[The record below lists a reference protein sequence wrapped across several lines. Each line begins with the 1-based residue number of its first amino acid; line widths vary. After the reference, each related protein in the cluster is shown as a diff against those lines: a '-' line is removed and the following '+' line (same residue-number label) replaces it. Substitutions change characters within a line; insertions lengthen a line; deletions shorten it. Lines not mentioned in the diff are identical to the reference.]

1 MHGRVQWEGES
12 SRSLRRSI
20 SQHMRS
26 VTPLATSNRTIAAA
40 GDHSSVTS
48 STITTT
54 STTSDCFLKDGRKI
68 RIGDCAL
75 FKPPQDSP
83 PFIGII
89 RWLAASKEKKLQ
101 LGVNW
106 LYRPAELK
114 LGKGIQLD
122 AAPNEIFYS
131 FHEDEI
137 PAASVL
143 HPCKVCFLPKGIG
156 LPAGISSFICR
167 RVYDI
172 ENNCLWWLNDQD
184 YLKERQE
191 EVDQL
196 LDKTRRE
203 MHATMQPGGPP
214 TKPINNPASTLQS
227 KSGPDN
233 GQIGVTSFPPQVKG
247 KKRERGDQDADP
259 VKKEHSSKTD
269 DGNSS
274 IYRAENSL
282 KSEIVKITGKGG
294 LVNMEGVEKFVQLMQ
309 PERMD
314 RKMDLIS
321 RSLLA
326 GVLAATDKFDCL
338 DRFVQLRGLPV
349 LDEWLQDIHKGKIN
363 DGNSSKD
370 GDKSVQ
376 EFLLVLLRALDKL
389 PVHLHAL
396 QMCNIGRSV
405 NKLRMHKNLDIQKKA
420 RSLVDTW
427 KKRVDAEID
436 AKSGSTQAVSSWSSK
451 SRLPEASHGG
461 SKNSNGSDVA
471 MKSSITLLSGSKT
484 SSVKSSH
491 GESNTKSSSSSPG
504 PIKSA
509 SSPASGK
516 DIQPKISVGSASDV
530 PLSREDKSSSSVQ
543 SHSYNQSLVNDD
555 GKGYTGLVNANK
567 ISGSGSRHRK
577 LINGF
582 PGTPVTGGPK
592 ETSSSRSSSLHRN
605 TALEKSSQSSFNSEK
620 VLEVPISEG
629 SSHKLIVKLPNRGGA
644 PAQSAN
650 VGSSEDPSIMSSRAS
665 SPVHSEKDDQI
676 DCNPKEKSD
685 AHHSN
690 FTSDVNMDSWQS
702 NESKDVLTGSDEVV
716 VSPAAAALPH
726 EEQSRTT
733 EVSRSIIEAS
743 KRNDLKSFDASFSP
757 MNALIESCV
766 KYSEANSSVSFEDD
780 IGMILLASVAAGEMS
795 RSDLVSSTDSPERS
809 TPVVDE
815 VCTQDDAK
823 SKSSPD
829 DGFAGDQSPC
839 SDDVDGDSKNRVIAG
854 ASLSEDGLH
863 RSKHASLEHSGERRC
878 ASSQA
883 NEDLLIKECIESV
896 NLASLDLRTSAY
908 HQGHIT
914 EKSGEMKCSA
924 SLMPSGMMEKMG
936 DGKLS
941 KQALEET
948 VVSSNVNG
956 NAISECK
963 PCVNHNL
970 VSKDLVSHDL
980 ANVEGGNRAAE
991 VLSSYQSC
999 EVDRK
1004 NDVKEELRIGLH
1016 ADQELPAVIATSV
1029 LTERRDD
1036 EKLQSAGSDKK
1047 VISENGKKIN
1057 VEKIDEKDPVNYVN
1071 HSERQN
1077 FDKGADRSNV
1087 KDQGVNCFG
1096 CTVDDVKSQNVE
1108 NKEFAELIS
1117 PPQQE
1122 SPAIYSEEAQK
1133 NTELKDSKLPGAEAD
1148 ETEECASS
1156 LAEAS
1161 YSSAVPPERDR
1172 KIKFDLNEGFIAD
1185 DGKYGEPLNFI
1196 SPDSTSVHVI
1206 NPLLSAVSSV
1216 SSGLPVSITVA
1227 AAAKG
1232 SFVPSED
1239 LLRSKSELGWKGSAA
1254 TSAFRPAEP
1263 RKALEMPLGST
1274 HVSCSD
1280 ASTSRHVR
1288 PLLDIDLNVPDE
1300 RVLEDTASRN
1310 SDLAVNSTSNFASN
1324 CDMSQNECLSTAPAW
1339 CSGALDLDLNRVDEA
1354 DEMGHC
1360 SSSNNFK
1367 VAGPAVP
1374 VDSSGGLP
1382 TCHVRRDFDLNDGPV
1397 VDDASA
1403 EQFTTSHLG
1412 KGMLSQLPIAGLRL
1426 NNLELGNFSSWF
1438 PPGNTYS
1445 TVTMPSMLPDRGDQP
1460 FPIIPPGA
1468 PQRIFAPRGGAPFA
1482 TDVYR
1487 GQVLSSSP
1495 AIPFPSSSF
1504 QYPVFPFGTTFPLP
1518 SATFSVGT
1526 TSYVDSSSGGR
1537 LVTAPVT
1544 SQFLG
1549 HVGAV
1554 SSQFPRPYL
1563 VSLPGGGGSGSG
1575 ELDNSRKWGRP
1586 GLDLN
1591 AGPGAVDM
1599 EGREDML
1606 PLASR
1611 QLSVARSQALAEEQA
1626 RMLSVS
1632 GGILKRKEP
1641 EGGWDNESVRFK
1653 QSLWQ

>member
-1 MHGRVQWEGES
+1 MGEVYWDIPSKQIALSLHPSFACNATGDLHGG
-12 SRSLRRSI
+12 
-20 SQHMRS
+20 
-26 VTPLATSNRTIAAA
+26 N
-40 GDHSSVTS
+40 D
-48 STITTT
+48 
-54 STTSDCFLKDGRKI
+54 DDGRKI
-68 RIGDCAL
+68 SIGDCAL

-131 FHEDEI
+131 FHKDEI

-143 HPCKVCFLPKGIG
+143 HPCKVCFLPKGVG

-233 GQIGVTSFPPQVKG
+233 GQIGVTSFPPQLKG
-247 KKRERGDQDADP
+247 KKRERGDQGSDP
-259 VKKEHSSKTD
+259 IKRERSSKTD
-269 DGNSS
+269 GGNSS

-294 LVNMEGVEKFVQLMQ
+294 LVDMEGVEKFVQLMQ

-338 DRFVQLRGLPV
+338 NRFVQLRGLPV

-370 GDKSVQ
+370 GDKSVE

-389 PVHLHAL
+389 PVNLHAL

-405 NKLRMHKNLDIQKKA
+405 NNLRSHKNLDIQKKA

-461 SKNSNGSDVA
+461 SKNSNCSDVA

-516 DIQPKISVGSASDV
+516 DIQSKIYVGSASDV

-543 SHSYNQSLVNDD
+543 SHSYNQLLVNDD
-555 GKGYTGLVNANK
+555 RKGYAGLVNANK

-577 LINGF
+577 SINGF
-582 PGTPVTGGPK
+582 PGTPVTGGLK

-620 VLEVPISEG
+620 VIEAPISEG
-629 SSHKLIVKLPNRGGA
+629 SSHKLIVKLPNHGGT

-650 VGSSEDPSIMSSRAS
+650 VGFSEDPSIMSSRAS
-665 SPVHSEKDDQI
+665 SPVHSENDDQI
-676 DCNPKEKSD
+676 DRNLKEKSD
-685 AHHSN
+685 AHRSN
-690 FTSDVNMDSWQS
+690 FTSDLNMDSWQS
-702 NESKDVLTGSDEVV
+702 NESKDVLTGSDEAV

-733 EVSRSIIEAS
+733 EVSRRIIEAS
-743 KRNDLKSFDASFSP
+743 KRNDLKSFEASFSP

-815 VCTQDDAK
+815 VCTHDDAK

-829 DGFAGDQSPC
+829 DQFAGDRSPC

-854 ASLSEDGLH
+854 TSLSEDGLH
-863 RSKHASLEHSGERRC
+863 RSKQASLEHSGERRC
-878 ASSQA
+878 ASSHA
-883 NEDLLIKECIESV
+883 NEDLLTKECIESV
-896 NLASLDLRTSAY
+896 NLASMDLRTSADP
-908 HQGHIT
+908 QGHIT

-936 DGKLS
+936 DGELS
-941 KQALEET
+941 QQALEET

-963 PCVNHNL
+963 PCVNNNL

-980 ANVEGGNRAAE
+980 ANVEGGNPAGE
-991 VLSSYQSC
+991 VLSSYQSY

-1047 VISENGKKIN
+1047 LISENVKKVK
-1057 VEKIDEKDPVNYVN
+1057 VEKGDEKDPVNYVN
-1071 HSERQN
+1071 QSERLN

-1087 KDQGVNCFG
+1087 KDQGVSCLG
-1096 CTVDDVKSQNVE
+1096 STVDDVKSQNIEVNVE

-1117 PPQQE
+1117 PPQKE

-1161 YSSAVPPERDR
+1161 YSSGVPPERDG

-1232 SFVPSED
+1232 SFVPPED

-1274 HVSCSD
+1274 NVSCSD

-1288 PLLDIDLNVPDE
+1288 TLLDIDLNVPDE

-1324 CDMSQNECLSTAPAW
+1324 CGMSQNECISTAPAR
-1339 CSGALDLDLNRVDEA
+1339 CFGALDLDLNRVDEA

-1360 SSSNNFK
+1360 SSSSNFK
-1367 VAGPAVP
+1367 VEGPTVP

-1382 TCHVRRDFDLNDGPV
+1382 TGDVRRDFDLNDGPV

-1412 KGMLSQLPIAGLRL
+1412 KGMHSQLPTAGLRL

-1445 TVTMPSMLPDRGDQP
+1445 TVTIPSMLPDRGDQP
-1460 FPIIPPGA
+1460 FPVIPPGA
-1468 PQRIFAPRGGAPFA
+1468 PQRIFAPRGGTPFA

-1487 GQVLSSSP
+1487 GPVLSSSP

-1504 QYPVFPFGTTFPLP
+1504 QYPVFPFGTTSPLP

-1537 LVTAPVT
+1537 LFTAPVT

-1563 VSLPGGGGSGSG
+1563 VSLPGGGGG
-1575 ELDNSRKWGRP
+1575 LDNNRKWGRP

-1599 EGREDML
+1599 EGREEML

-1641 EGGWDNESVRFK
+1641 EGGWDNESIRYK
-1653 QSLWQ
+1653 QSSWQ